1 MRNRNVENNASLQE
15 IERLKLAFLPT
26 PIYKLENLSNEL
38 GTNIYVKRDDLT
50 GVETSGNKIRKLEY
64 TVAKAVREGAQV
76 LITCGGIQSNHC
88 RATAAVAAKLGLSS
102 HLVLRIDEEP
112 PVEGN
117 YLLDKIFDAE
127 ITLISRP
134 DYSNRRAEIMEQ
146 IRKDYESNGIK
157 AYVIPEGA
165 SEGIGNFGYINA
177 VREVLEQEKQL
188 NIEFDAY
195 VCAVG
200 SGGTYSGLLLGSKF
214 YAPDKQVI
222 GFNVCDDLAYFQE
235 VCTRISNETLAIL
248 KRSQDITNDDINIID
263 GYKGVGYA
271 ISTDEE
277 LEFITRLARLDGVIF
292 DPVYTGKAIRGLYS
306 EIKKGNLNNLKNILF
321 FHTGGL
327 YGLFPK
333 QEQLAKVLK

>member
-1 MRNRNVENNASLQE
+1 MRNRNVENNASIQE

-26 PIYKLENLSNEL
+26 PIYKLENLSDEL
-38 GTNIYVKRDDLT
+38 GVNIFVKRDDLT
-50 GVETSGNKIRKLEY
+50 GVEASGNKIRKLEY
-64 TVAKAVREGAQV
+64 TAAKAVREGAQV

-88 RATAAVAAKLGLSS
+88 RATAAVAAKLGLTS

-117 YLLDKIFDAE
+117 YLLDKIFGAE

-146 IRKDYESNGIK
+146 IRNDYEIKGIK

-177 VREVLEQEKQL
+177 VKEVLEQENQL
-188 NIEFDAY
+188 GIEFDAY

-214 YAPDKQVI
+214 YAPDKHVI
-222 GFNVCDDLAYFQE
+222 GFNVCDDLSYFQE
-235 VCTRISNETLAIL
+235 VCTRISNETLSIL
-248 KRSQDITNDDINIID
+248 NRPQDITNEDIKIID
-263 GYKGVGYA
+263 GYKGAGYA

-277 LEFITRLARLDGVIF
+277 LEFIIRLARLDGVIF
-292 DPVYTGKAIRGLYS
+292 DPVYTGKAIKGLYS
-306 EIKKGNLNNLKNILF
+306 EIKKGNFSELKNILF

-333 QEQLAKVLK
+333 QEQIAKIF